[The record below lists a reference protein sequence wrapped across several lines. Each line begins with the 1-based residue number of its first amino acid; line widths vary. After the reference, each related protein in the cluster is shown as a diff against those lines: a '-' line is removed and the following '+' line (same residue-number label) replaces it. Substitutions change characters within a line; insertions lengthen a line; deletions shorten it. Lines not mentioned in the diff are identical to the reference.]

1 MPLVDHGMH
10 IKTVNTQNS
19 LTHSYDKTNSI
30 ETSSSFYNQVISN
43 IFATKGC
50 LSLFNHFIDMTTTL
64 MSPFFVKKKHVF
76 VGKKHVFSTK
86 IDSLMLGSCL

>member
-43 IFATKGC
+43 ILATRARKC
-50 LSLFNHFIDMTTTL
+50 SKFLLL
-64 MSPFFVKKKHVF
+64 
-76 VGKKHVFSTK
+76 
-86 IDSLMLGSCL
+86 LGAN